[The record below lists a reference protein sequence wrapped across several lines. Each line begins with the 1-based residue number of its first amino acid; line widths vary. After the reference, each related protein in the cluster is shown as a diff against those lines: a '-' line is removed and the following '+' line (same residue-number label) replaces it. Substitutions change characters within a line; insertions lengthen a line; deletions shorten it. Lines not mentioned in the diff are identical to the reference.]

1 MKATENSTPRG
12 QRRFARVWRPLRQ
25 LAVTSAVL
33 AGAVAWTASLDTPW
47 KRGFGAQPV
56 AQMMARPVVVHPVA
70 AAEEISIVARVLNRH
85 TKDASLAEQIASAIV
100 TEGRR
105 ENIEPSLLVGV
116 LLTENARLETHA
128 KSNVGAQGL
137 MQVMPFHKGKWKKC
151 ESTDLTSI
159 EGNVCHGVQIFSDLL
174 KRKKSTDKALLA
186 YNGCVRGTNTP
197 RCHTYPSKVH
207 KFARQAEKQMIAF
220 AAAPVEVVASTIAQ

>member
-1 MKATENSTPRG
+1 MNQQNPSKS
-12 QRRFARVWRPLRQ
+12 RFARVWRPLRQ
-25 LAVTSAVL
+25 VAITSAVL
-33 AGAVAWTASLDTPW
+33 AGAVAWTSSLDTPW
-47 KRGFGAQPV
+47 KHGMGTKPLADIVSNPV
-56 AQMMARPVVVHPVA
+56 IVEPSSD
-70 AAEEISIVARVLNRH
+70 AEEIGIVAKVLNRH
-85 TKDASLAEQIASAIV
+85 TKDASLAEEIAEAIV

-159 EGNVCHGVQIFSDLL
+159 EGNVCHGVQIFADLL

-197 RCHTYPSKVH
+197 RCHTYPSKVR
-207 KFARQAEKQMIAF
+207 KFAAQAEKQMVAY
-220 AAAPVEVVASTIAQ
+220 AAETSAELQLAR

>member
-1 MKATENSTPRG
+1 MKGQQTTTPRG
-12 QRRFARVWRPLRQ
+12 QNARFARVWRPLRQ
-25 LAVTSAVL
+25 LTVTSAVL
-33 AGAVAWTASLDTPW
+33 AGAVAWTSSLDTPW
-47 KRGFGAQPV
+47 KHGFGTKPLAQIVANPV
-56 AQMMARPVVVHPVA
+56 IVEPTSND
-70 AAEEISIVARVLNRH
+70 EEIGIVTKVLNRH
-85 TKDASLAEQIASAIV
+85 TKDASLAEEIAEAIV

-159 EGNVCHGVQIFSDLL
+159 EGNVCHGVQIFADLL

-197 RCHTYPSKVH
+197 RCHTYPSKVR
-207 KFARQAEKQMIAF
+207 KFAAAAEKQMVAF
-220 AAAPVEVVASTIAQ
+220 ANEVVETPLAR

>member
-1 MKATENSTPRG
+1 MKGQQTKTPRG
-12 QRRFARVWRPLRQ
+12 QQSGFARVWRPLRQ
-25 LAVTSAVL
+25 LTVTSAVL
-33 AGAVAWTASLDTPW
+33 AGAVAWTSSLDTPW
-47 KRGFGAQPV
+47 KHGFGTKPLAEIVASPV
-56 AQMMARPVVVHPVA
+56 IVEPTSNS
-70 AAEEISIVARVLNRH
+70 EEIGIVAKVLNRH
-85 TKDASLAEQIASAIV
+85 TKDASLAEEIAVALV

-159 EGNVCHGVQIFSDLL
+159 EGNVCHGVQIFADLL

-197 RCHTYPSKVH
+197 RCHTYPSKVR
-207 KFARQAEKQMIAF
+207 KFAAVAEKQMVAF
-220 AAAPVEVVASTIAQ
+220 ASEVVETPLAR

>member
-1 MKATENSTPRG
+1 MTALQHETPRG
-12 QRRFARVWRPLRQ
+12 SKSRFKRAMRPLRRF
-25 LAVTSAVL
+25 AVTSAVF

-47 KRGFGAQPV
+47 KREMAQLTASPV
-56 AQMMARPVVVHPVA
+56 IVQPTSTT
-70 AAEEISIVARVLNRH
+70 EEIGIVARVLNRH
-85 TKDASLAEQIASAIV
+85 TKDASLAEEIASAIV

-128 KSNVGAQGL
+128 RSNVGAQGL
-137 MQVMPFHKGKWKKC
+137 MQVMPFHKGKWSKC

-159 EGNVCHGVQIFSDLL
+159 EGNVCHGVQIFADLL

-197 RCHTYPSKVH
+197 RCHTYPSKVRR
-207 KFARQAEKQMIAF
+207 FAAQAEKQMVAF
-220 AAAPVEVVASTIAQ
+220 ASAPLEVMASPIGR